1 MNARPAFVRSK
12 SYISLPDRENIKEDT
27 AMDMS
32 VVATSGF
39 TSAAM
44 VGMIVLLVASAKKQ

>member
-1 MNARPAFVRSK
+1 
-12 SYISLPDRENIKEDT
+12 
-27 AMDMS
+27 MDMS